1 MIFISLNFNF
11 RTPLF
16 FCGLLFVKMSF
27 LRKYSY
33 SQMVSIRSFYKIKF
47 KQRHYI
53 LVTKA
58 TKLSQPGQNL
68 DRDGFSTVRCEILWT
83 FTWKKPTENGI
94 GKIGYVSFCR
104 ETKIMKNIDI
114 YRINSALYKRRP
126 KQCFLS
132 TYLLILHIL
141 HVFYLKSKKGNT
153 LIVWWCHWWRYW
165 WHHQLSHDLI
175 SDILTAII
183 KLHFKLY

>member
-68 DRDGFSTVRCEILWT
+68 DRDGFSTVRCAILWT

-104 ETKIMKNIDI
+104 ETQIMKNIDI

-126 KQCFLS
+126 KQCFLFDLFAYTS
-132 TYLLILHIL
+132 HIACFLLEEQKRKYFNCLVMPLMALLMTSSVISWSHQW
-141 HVFYLKSKKGNT
+141 YPY
-153 LIVWWCHWWRYW
+153 RYNKIA
-165 WHHQLSHDLI
+165 L
-175 SDILTAII
+175 
-183 KLHFKLY
+183 